1 LPLIRTTGEIP
12 FGLDALANHE
22 ILIPLY
28 QKIAEKAFKLNSL
41 GMSYYRIADVL
52 KVHKATIKKA
62 VLWYKKNI
70 DVT

>member
-12 FGLDALANHE
+12 FSIDAVAN
-22 ILIPLY
+22 IKIPIY
-28 QKIAEKAFKLNSL
+28 QKIAEKANELKSL
-41 GMSYYRIADVL
+41 GMTYHQIADAL
-52 KVHKATIKKA
+52 KVHKSTIKTA